1 MAYKMTASCSFG
13 RTAIGHDNRK
23 FLPGNV
29 DKELSGENEYLIR
42 CDSIR
47 DAYHDIFDEAVQ
59 AYNDSQK
66 RNDRKIEDYYDKINK
81 SKNGEHLAYEYVLQ
95 IGSHDTNPT
104 GGEWQELSKE
114 VYKEWL
120 SDFMEKNENL
130 MVINAA
136 IHCDEPNGTP
146 HMHITIVPVAHSSR
160 GLSVKNS
167 MSGAMKEMG
176 YSRASD
182 WCLDVQ
188 KELGEKLL
196 ERGIEYEQLG
206 THREHIEN
214 GLFQELM
221 DKEREKVEA
230 ALEGAHE
237 EIRVLKDEKTELS
250 ENVSS
255 LKEEVKDLNE
265 TIEEKQGFLKRIENG
280 ISELIAK
287 FRGKIEELSG
297 ALLAHNTQQRIEKV
311 LRMMPADFIT
321 EFQERWNM
329 FDNDLPCFSLEYD
342 APSVEGIREKYFADW
357 EKVFEGTEKRLEAYS
372 TTNRLLIKDGF
383 SQGERERI
391 YDQLGY
397 PLEAEREDV
406 ERAVKCT
413 EGILMGR
420 YSKRIK
426 ATPEELKEKYLK
438 LEKPERK
445 TRMKEYLER

>member
-13 RTAIGHDNRK
+13 KTAIGHDNRK

-29 DKELSGENEYLIR
+29 DKALSSVNEYLIR

-47 DAYHDIFDEAVQ
+47 EAYHEIFDEAVQ

-66 RNDRKIEDYYDKINK
+66 RNDRKIDDYYDKINK

-95 IGSHDTNPT
+95 VGSHDTNPT

-114 VYKEWL
+114 IYKEWL
-120 SDFMEKNENL
+120 NDFTEHDENL
-130 MVINAA
+130 KVINAA

-160 GLSVKNS
+160 GLSLKNS
-167 MSGAMKEMG
+167 LSGAMKEMG

-221 DKEREKVEA
+221 DREREKVEV
-230 ALEGAHE
+230 ALEDVHE
-237 EIRVLKDEKTELS
+237 EIKVLKDEKTELS
-250 ENVSS
+250 ENVSF

-321 EFQERWNM
+321 EFKERWNM
-329 FDNDLPCFSLEYD
+329 FDNDLPCFRLEYD
-342 APSVEGIREKYFADW
+342 APSVEGIREKYFAEW
-357 EKVFEGTEKRLEAYS
+357 ENVFNGKLRTMNAFDATYDSLLYAGF
-372 TTNRLLIKDGF
+372 TTKEIR
-383 SQGERERI
+383 RI
-391 YDQLGY
+391 VDALGSPFY
-397 PLEAEREDV
+397 VQKEDV
-406 ERAVKCT
+406 EAAVKCT
-413 EGILMGR
+413 ENILMER
-420 YSKRIK
+420 HIKRIK
-426 ATPEELKEKYLK
+426 ATPEELKEKYLRTEISK
-438 LEKPERK
+438 RKMKIFER
-445 TRMKEYLER
+445 